1 MVDRYLRIKRN
12 RITNVGIRVQLIG
25 FQRRCCALLLLAWLP
40 LAAMG
45 ADNGDSIIA
54 LYPRAQLVESASEQG
69 VSTHR
74 VMLGALKKVN
84 SEIAPEASR
93 YVQGERTRNTYLL
106 PDEPRSNLV
115 FDFYLEQLERQ
126 GQILYQC
133 AGRECGSS
141 NYWAN
146 SVFERRILYGPEQ
159 YQHYVVGVVD
169 GQYLAIYVAQR
180 ATGQVYAHLDTIKPQ
195 RDSAAAANALDSA
208 NLLQA
213 LTSGAAVKIGL
224 RPDVAATNKVVA
236 ALMDNP
242 ALSLYVVGHD
252 ALQRDETVLAAMT
265 RTAAAAGEFRL
276 RLIKLGIAESRL
288 QAYGVGPLAPS
299 IDAPARLE
307 LLLAD

>member
-1 MVDRYLRIKRN
+1 MVDRYMWIKPSQKS
-12 RITNVGIRVQLIG
+12 NVGIRALLISY
-25 FQRRCCALLLLAWLP
+25 QRRLCSLLLLAWSP

-54 LYPRAQLVESASEQG
+54 LYPRAQLVESTAEQG

-93 YVQGERTRNTYLL
+93 YVQGERSRNTYLL

-115 FDFYLEQLERQ
+115 FNFYVEQLERQ

-180 ATGQVYAHLDTIKPQ
+180 ATGQVYTHLDTIKPQ
-195 RDSAAAANALDSA
+195 RDSATAASALDSA

-213 LTSGAAVKIGL
+213 LTSGTAVKIGL
-224 RPDVAATNKVVA
+224 QPDVAVTDRVVA

-242 ALSLYVVGHD
+242 TLSLYVVGHD
-252 ALQRDETVLAAMT
+252 ALQRDETILAAMART
-265 RTAAAAGEFRL
+265 TAAAAEFRL
-276 RLIKLGIAESRL
+276 RLIKLGIDESRL

-299 IDAPARLE
+299 ADAPTRLE
-307 LLLAD
+307 LLLAN